1 MRVMAIAGFQDRRG
15 VLRGVLRLLAA
26 AGLGLDAYVH
36 TDLAGRFETGGTI
49 SESTLFLVQA
59 GFAALAALLVFV
71 RGRRP
76 EAAFALLV
84 AAAALGAVL
93 LYRYVDVGTI
103 GPLPDMYDPA
113 WYFEKSLSAVAEAVA
128 LVACLGLLAIRPPA
142 RGGRNAPIRTR
153 IGSEGRV

>member
-1 MRVMAIAGFQDRRG
+1 MGFLELRDRRG
-15 VLRGVLRLLAA
+15 VARGVLRLLAA

-59 GFAALAALLVFV
+59 GFAALAALLIFV
-71 RGRRP
+71 RGRWP

-113 WYFEKSLSAVAEAVA
+113 WYTEKTLSAVAEAVA
-128 LVACLGLLAIRPPA
+128 VLTCAGLVVIRPT
-142 RGGRNAPIRTR
+142 GPIRSR
-153 IGSEGRV
+153 AGSEGRT

>member
-1 MRVMAIAGFQDRRG
+1 MTFRCDRRG
-15 VLRGVLRLLAA
+15 VLRGLLRLLAA
-26 AGLGLDAYVH
+26 GGLALDAYVH

-49 SESTLFLVQA
+49 SESALFLVQA
-59 GFAALAALLVFV
+59 GFAALAALLVLV

-76 EAAFALLV
+76 QAALALLV

-113 WYFEKSLSAVAEAVA
+113 WYAEKTLSAVAEAIAVLSSA
-128 LVACLGLLAIRPPA
+128 TLLVIRP
-142 RGGRNAPIRTR
+142 IRRR
-153 IGSEGRV
+153 IGSES

>member
-1 MRVMAIAGFQDRRG
+1 MASPQRRG
-15 VLRGVLRLLAA
+15 GLRLALRLVTA
-26 AGLGLDAYVH
+26 AGLALDAYVH
-36 TDLAGRFETGGTI
+36 TDLAGRFETGGRI
-49 SESTLFLVQA
+49 SESTLFLAQA
-59 GFAALAALLVFV
+59 ALAALAALLVFV

-113 WYFEKSLSAVAEAVA
+113 WYPEKTLSAVAEAVA
-128 LVACLGLLAIRPPA
+128 VLASAALLLP
-142 RGGRNAPIRTR
+142 GRSIRTVPER
-153 IGSEGRV
+153 

>member
-1 MRVMAIAGFQDRRG
+1 MNTPRTIPFV
-15 VLRGVLRLLAA
+15 RGVLRLLAA
-26 AGLGLDAYVH
+26 AGLALDAYVH

-49 SESTLFLVQA
+49 SESTLFLIQA
-59 GFAALAALLVFV
+59 GFAALAALLVSV

-128 LVACLGLLAIRPPA
+128 VLASAALVVLPVQPRAA
-142 RGGRNAPIRTR
+142 GRRR
-153 IGSEGRV
+153 